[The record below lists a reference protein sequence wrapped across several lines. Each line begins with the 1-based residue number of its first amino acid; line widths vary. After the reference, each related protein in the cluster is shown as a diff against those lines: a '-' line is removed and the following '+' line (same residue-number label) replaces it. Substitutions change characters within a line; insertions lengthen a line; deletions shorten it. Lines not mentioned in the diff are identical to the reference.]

1 MTWGTENPPDLSH
14 VVGHLVSAGAILG
27 AIIGYLPAV
36 AALVGVVWYLV
47 QLYESHTVQ
56 RYLRGRRERK
66 IAKLTLEIARLQ
78 AQKLMQQTD
87 PARDDLALGGAYR
100 IKKPGEPPEDNS

>member
-1 MTWGTENPPDLSH
+1 MTWGTESPPDLSH

-27 AIIGYLPAV
+27 AIVGYLPAI

-47 QLYESHTVQ
+47 QLYESNTVQ

-66 IAKLTLEIARLQ
+66 IAKLTLELARLQ
-78 AQKLMQQTD
+78 AQKLLQQTD
-87 PARDDLALGGAYR
+87 PNRDDLALDGPYR
-100 IKKPGEPPEDNS
+100 IKTPVDPPTDNP